1 MKLKT
6 VLLGVAMLISGPALA
21 DSLETLR
28 SEVSRIAETVGEGV
42 GASIAFPGEPPID
55 LINGDRS
62 FPMMSTVKTLVS
74 MAALDRVSEGEMTL
88 ESQITIMED
97 DLSVMSPVNLTFPQ
111 APTTTT
117 LYNLIWTA
125 IVDSDN
131 TTPNTMMRVM
141 GGPESVE
148 AFVREQ
154 GVDEISVAR
163 NLNGLFVDV
172 YEFDDFDEVVDFFD
186 EKATE
191 PGGVMGFFIRPIE
204 SPLWDDPR
212 DTTTPNAM
220 ARLLSGFLAG
230 DVLDEE
236 RTAILID
243 IMEQTRTGK
252 ARLQGM
258 LPPGTIV
265 GHKTGTGHDSINDAG
280 WIRLPDGR
288 TMVIAVYNRNTASI
302 EAKEQVIAQIARAA
316 YDWALYAEE

>member
-1 MKLKT
+1 MLRAA
-6 VLLGVAMLISGPALA
+6 LVATIFFTSGPALA

-28 SEVSRIAETVGEGV
+28 SEVSRIAEVVGGGV
-42 GASIAFPGEPPID
+42 GASIAFPGEEPID
-55 LINGDRS
+55 LINGDQR

-74 MAALDRVSEGEMTL
+74 MAALDRVSKGELTL
-88 ESQITIMED
+88 DSQITITQD

-131 TTPNTMMRVM
+131 TTPNTMMRIM

-148 AFVREQ
+148 AFLRDQ
-154 GVDEISVAR
+154 GVGGISVAR

-172 YEFDDFDEVVDFFD
+172 YEFDSFNEVIDFFD
-186 EKATE
+186 EKEKE
-191 PGGVMGFFIRPIE
+191 PGGVMGFFTRPIE

-220 ARLLSGFLAG
+220 ARLLSQFLAG
-230 DVLDEE
+230 DVLDDE
-236 RTAILID
+236 RTEVLTDIL
-243 IMEQTRTGK
+243 EQTRTGK

-258 LPPGTIV
+258 LPPGTTV

-288 TMVIAVYNRNTASI
+288 SLVIAVYNRNTASI
-302 EAKEQVIAQIARAA
+302 GAKEQVIAQIARAA
-316 YDWALYAEE
+316 YDWALYGSE

>member
-28 SEVSRIAETVGEGV
+28 SEVSRIAEGVGGGV
-42 GASIAFPGEPPID
+42 GASIAFPGEAPID

-88 ESQITIMED
+88 DSQITITED

-154 GVDEISVAR
+154 GVEGISVAR

-186 EKATE
+186 EKAKE